1 MKTECIFV
9 NVWHREK
16 GKRSDAIV
24 IASKTDKIITT
35 ISNDP
40 KSKRYC
46 PHLYEKFKGIL
57 VKEKKW

>member
-1 MKTECIFV
+1 MKTSYISV

-35 ISNDP
+35 ISNNP
-40 KSKRYC
+40 GKRYC
-46 PHLYEKFKGIL
+46 THLYKKFKEIL
-57 VKEKKW
+57 EKEGMW